1 LRSLAAPLIL
11 LGVAALLSSGCGGVG
26 QTGLAKGSG
35 ADVGRGKQLFV
46 SKCGSCHTLADA
58 GTSGT
63 IGPNLDGALAG
74 PRMQHFK
81 ESTIRQ
87 VVYDQI
93 YHAAPGGVMPAK
105 IVTGADASDVAAYVA
120 SVAGTGSA
128 SQGAPPTLT
137 AAPPSSSGGGA
148 AAAAGA
154 KLFAS
159 LGCSGCHSLTGA
171 TLVGPTF
178 KGLYGSKV
186 TLSTGQTVTAD
197 DAYLLQSIQDPD
209 AKIVKGFPKGVMSA
223 TIRPGSVPEAKA
235 KQLIA
240 FIKSKK

>member
-11 LGVAALLSSGCGGVG
+11 LGVAALLSSGCGSVG
-26 QTGLAKGSG
+26 QTGVVNGSA
-35 ADVGRGKQLFV
+35 ADVGHGKQLFV
-46 SKCGSCHTLADA
+46 SKCGSCHKLADA

-63 IGPNLDGALAG
+63 IGPDLDGAFAG
-74 PRMQHFK
+74 DRAQHFK

-93 YHAAPGGVMPAK
+93 LHAAPGGVMPAK
-105 IVTGADASDVAAYVA
+105 IVTGVDATDVAAYVA

-128 SQGAPPTLT
+128 SQGAPPTLS
-137 AAPPSSSGGGA
+137 AAPPSGGGGA
-148 AAAAGA
+148 AAAGS
-154 KLFAS
+154 KLFES
-159 LGCSGCHSLTGA
+159 LGCSGCHSLTGG

-186 TLSTGQTVTAD
+186 LLSTGQRVTAD
-197 DAYLLQSIQDPD
+197 DAYLLQSIEDPD

-235 KQLIA
+235 KQLVA

>member
-1 LRSLAAPLIL
+1 M
-11 LGVAALLSSGCGGVG
+11 ALLSSGCGSVG

-35 ADVGRGKQLFV
+35 SDVGHGKQLFV
-46 SKCGSCHTLADA
+46 SKCGSCHKLADA

-63 IGPNLDGALAG
+63 IGPDLDGALAG
-74 PRMQHFK
+74 PRAQHFR

-93 YHAAPGGVMPAK
+93 YHAAPGGAMPAK
-105 IVTGADASDVAAYVA
+105 IVTGADANDVAAYVA

-128 SQGAPPTLT
+128 SQGAPPTLS
-137 AAPPSSSGGGA
+137 AAPPSGGGGGA
-148 AAAAGA
+148 AAEGS
-154 KLFAS
+154 KLFES

-186 TLSTGQTVTAD
+186 QLSNGQTVTAD
-197 DAYLLQSIQDPD
+197 AGYLLQSIVDPD
-209 AKIVKGFPKGVMSA
+209 KLIVKGYPKGIMSA
-223 TIRPGSVPEAKA
+223 TIRPGSVSAAKA
-235 KQLIA
+235 KALIA

>member
-1 LRSLAAPLIL
+1 M
-11 LGVAALLSSGCGGVG
+11 ALLSSGCGGVG
-26 QTGLAKGSG
+26 QTGIAKGSG
-35 ADVGRGKQLFV
+35 VDVSHGKRLFV
-46 SKCGSCHTLADA
+46 SKCGSCHKLADA

-63 IGPNLDGALAG
+63 IGPDLDGAFAG
-74 PRMQHFK
+74 PRKQGFK
-81 ESTIRQ
+81 DSTIRQ

-105 IVTGADASDVAAYVA
+105 IVTGVDANDVASYVA
-120 SVAGTGSA
+120 SVAGTGA
-128 SQGAPPTLT
+128 GRQGAPPTLS
-137 AAPPSSSGGGA
+137 AAPPSSGGGGA
-148 AAAAGA
+148 AAAAGS
-154 KLFAS
+154 KLFES
-159 LGCSGCHSLTGA
+159 LGCSGCHSLTGG

-186 TLSTGQTVTAD
+186 LLSTGQRVTAD
-197 DAYLLQSIQDPD
+197 DAYLLESIQDPD

-235 KQLIA
+235 KQLVA